1 MMVFDSSAVLGYLNG
16 EPGAD
21 IIAAHMMGG
30 QTCILAV
37 NQAEVLG
44 KLTDWGMP
52 MEAACA
58 ALAKLSLQVIPFT
71 AELAIESA
79 RLRQPTRA
87 QGLSLGDR
95 ACLALAQQRQCPVL
109 TGDRPWLDLA
119 EALGIQIQTFRPAA
133 H

>member
-1 MMVFDSSAVLGYLNG
+1 MMVLDSSAVLGYLNG

-21 IIAAHMMGG
+21 IVATHIMGG
-30 QTCILAV
+30 QACILAI
-37 NQAEVLG
+37 NQTEVLS
-44 KLTDWGMP
+44 KLSDWGMP
-52 MEAACA
+52 IDEACT
-58 ALAKLSLQVIPFT
+58 ALAKLALPVIPYT
-71 AELAIESA
+71 ADLAVEAA

-95 ACLALAQQRQCPVL
+95 ACLALARQQQCAVL

-119 EALGIQIQTFRPAA
+119 EALGLQILTFRPAA